1 MRRIC
6 TVILLCLTSLF
17 PSTHL
22 ADVETCGLQ
31 SSLALQVLG
40 SGGPIAD
47 DSRASSGYVLWVN
60 GRSRVLVDA
69 GGGVFL
75 RFGESGAQFKDLDFV
90 GISHFHTDHSSD
102 ISALL
107 KSGYF
112 STRERPLHLAGPA
125 ASGHFPGLDDWLSR
139 MLGSSSGAYAYLNGY
154 LDGSDGMVQLS
165 PTELPGEDV
174 VEIELTH
181 RQDPTLSVHAMP
193 VPHGIVPA
201 LAFRIESQNRVV
213 VFGGDQTGTNP
224 AFTGFAR
231 NADLLIMHMAIPD
244 NANPV
249 ARKLHAT
256 PRAIGEI
263 ARSVQPR
270 QLLLSHLMSRS
281 LRTIDESLSSIGQY
295 YKGDI
300 RVAEDLMCLELG
312 PD

>member
-6 TVILLCLTSLF
+6 AIIPLCLTYLF
-17 PSTHL
+17 PATL
-22 ADVETCGLQ
+22 PADVDACGPQ

-47 DSRASSGYVLWVN
+47 DARASSGYVLWVN
-60 GRSRVLVDA
+60 GRSRALVDA

-75 RFGESGAQFKDLDFV
+75 RFGESGARFKDLDFV

-102 ISALL
+102 IPALL

-112 STRERPLHLAGPA
+112 SNRERPLNLAGPG
-125 ASGHFPGLDDWLSR
+125 ASGHFPGLDDWLQR
-139 MLGSSSGAYAYLNGY
+139 MLESSSGAYAYLNGY
-154 LDGSDGMVQLS
+154 LDGSEGMVQLS
-165 PTELPGEDV
+165 LTEVRGEDV
-174 VEIELTH
+174 VPVELSDH
-181 RQDPTLSVHAMP
+181 RDPTLAVHAMP

-213 VFGGDQTGTNP
+213 VFGGDQAGTNP

-231 NADLLIMHMAIPD
+231 NADLLVMHMAIPD
-244 NANPV
+244 NAGPV

-256 PRAIGEI
+256 PRMIGEI
-263 ARSVQPR
+263 ARSAQPAR
-270 QLLLSHLMSRS
+270 LLLSHLMSRS
-281 LRTIDESLSSIGQY
+281 LRTIDESLSGIGEFY
-295 YKGDI
+295 DGEI
-300 RVAEDLMCLELG
+300 LVAEDLMCLELD

>member
-1 MRRIC
+1 M
-6 TVILLCLTSLF
+6 LLLYLTYLF
-17 PSTHL
+17 PSTL
-22 ADVETCGLQ
+22 PADVDACGSE

-47 DSRASSGYVLWVN
+47 DARASSGYVLWIN

-75 RFGESGAQFKDLDFV
+75 RFGESGARFKDLDFI
-90 GISHFHTDHSSD
+90 GISHLHADHSSD
-102 ISALL
+102 IPALL

-112 STRERPLHLAGPA
+112 SIRERPLNLAGPGA
-125 ASGHFPGLDDWLSR
+125 RGHFPGLDDWLLR
-139 MLGSSSGAYAYLNGY
+139 LLGSSSGAYAYLNGY

-165 PTELPGEDV
+165 LTQVPGEDV
-174 VEIELTH
+174 APIELTH

-224 AFTGFAR
+224 AFAEFAR
-231 NADLLIMHMAIPD
+231 SAHPG
-244 NANPV
+244 
-249 ARKLHAT
+249 R
-256 PRAIGEI
+256 
-263 ARSVQPR
+263 
-270 QLLLSHLMSRS
+270 LLLSHLMSRS
-281 LRTIDESLSSIGQY
+281 LRTIDESLSGIGEY
-295 YKGDI
+295 YDGEI
-300 RVAEDLMCLELG
+300 LVAEDLMCLQLG